1 MAEVLQLVGF
11 HLGHEEFGVDIA
23 GVQEI
28 VRMREITQVPRAPEF
43 VEGVVNLRGKIIPVL
58 DLRKRFRL
66 PASEETKNTRIVVA
80 TVAGRTVGIIVDAV
94 SEVLRVDASAI
105 DPTPE
110 MVASRIDST
119 FLTGIAMLEGR
130 LLIMLDLDRI
140 LSPQEAERLAV

>member
-1 MAEVLQLVGF
+1 MADVLQLVGF
-11 HLGHEEFGVDIA
+11 HLGSEEFGVDIA

-66 PASEETKNTRIVVA
+66 PAGEETKNTRIVVA

-119 FLTGIAMLEGR
+119 FLTGIAKLEGR

-140 LSPQEAERLAV
+140 LSPQEAEKLAV

>member
-1 MAEVLQLVGF
+1 MSDVLQLVGF
-11 HLGHEEFGVDIA
+11 HLGDEEFGVGIA

-66 PASEETKNTRIVVA
+66 AAREATKDTRIVVA

-110 MVASRIDST
+110 MVASRVDT
-119 FLTGIAMLEGR
+119 AFLTGIAKLEGR
-130 LLIMLDLDRI
+130 LLVLLDLDRI
-140 LSPQEAERLAV
+140 LSDKDLERLAH